1 MQARAPHT
9 AETDIPLST
18 TTITSSHVKRS
29 SSSSRK
35 RASHDERRSLNG
47 GGDIKSPS
55 VAEISTRTHKHS
67 NGVASGSGSGSG
79 QNGALERRPSATASQ
94 RPTSDGTTAADLH
107 AIRAKEAW
115 EMDRLWKG
123 RSMAYG
129 SEGTQLVYA
138 QTIHGDG
145 SLASNAS
152 IEGEMHRIS
161 AGHGSAHTS
170 FKLQAPFQSQ
180 AAPSPAYASVP
191 NGSPVLYASEPHTYP
206 NGFQGYGY
214 NSYPDLPTIPS
225 ESDSVDS
232 SPRRPRTNPLPEPPR
247 MSPYT
252 PAPLPPSLSE
262 HDSPHSA
269 EYWAKYAGVTRVPP
283 AQS

>member
-1 MQARAPHT
+1 MYILMQARAPHT
-9 AETDIPLST
+9 AETDILPST

-29 SSSSRK
+29 SSPSRK

-47 GGDIKSPS
+47 GDKA

-67 NGVASGSGSGSG
+67 GVASGSGSGSG
-79 QNGALERRPSATASQ
+79 QVLERRPSASASTQ

-123 RSMAYG
+123 RSLAYG
-129 SEGTQLVYA
+129 SEGTQVVYA

-170 FKLQAPFQSQ
+170 FKLQAPFQAP
-180 AAPSPAYASVP
+180 AAPSSSYGSMS
-191 NGSPVLYASEPHTYP
+191 NGSPIIYASDHHTYP
-206 NGFQGYGY
+206 NGSHGYGY
-214 NSYPDLPTIPS
+214 NSYPDLATIPS

-252 PAPLPPSLSE
+252 PAPLPASLSE

-269 EYWAKYAGVTRVPP
+269 EYWANYAGVTRVPP
-283 AQS
+283 TQS